1 LARGRLL
8 RLTAVTEGG
17 ILLLALV
24 AMWVTGVQPAMSST
38 PADLA
43 LGALVGVGLAFVAVE
58 LARLSFRFLRQLQR
72 DIDLVVR
79 MFGDLTILDFAV
91 VAVMAGLAEETLFRG
106 LLQTW
111 LSEVWGPHAAVLA
124 ASLVFGLM
132 HAVSRSYVVFA
143 FILGAVLGYLY
154 LYTGSLP
161 AAIIAHA
168 VYDFVALVYGTR
180 LLRGRVGPTR
190 GLRA

>member
-1 LARGRLL
+1 
-8 RLTAVTEGG
+8 
-17 ILLLALV
+17 
-24 AMWVTGVQPAMSST
+24 MWATGVQPAMSSA

-58 LARLSFRFLRQLQR
+58 LARLPFRFLRQLQR

-79 MFGDLTILDFAV
+79 LFGNLSVLDFAV
-91 VAVMAGLAEETLFRG
+91 VAVMAGIAEEAMFRG

-111 LSEVWGPHAAVLA
+111 LGELWGPHAAVLA
-124 ASLVFGLM
+124 VSLVFGLM

-143 FILGAVLGYLY
+143 FVLGAVLGYLY

-180 LLRGRVGPTR
+180 LLGGSAGRH
-190 GLRA
+190 L